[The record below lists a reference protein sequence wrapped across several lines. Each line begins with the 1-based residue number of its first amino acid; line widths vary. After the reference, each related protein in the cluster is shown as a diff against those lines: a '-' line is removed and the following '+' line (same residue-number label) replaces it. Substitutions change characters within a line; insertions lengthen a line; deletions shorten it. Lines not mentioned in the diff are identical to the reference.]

1 MTEER
6 LNRVMYLVLV
16 TGMVASL
23 IIILLGL
30 GVYVIDPPTS
40 DGPVPSGELPD
51 RLMAGDPI
59 AIIELGILV
68 LIATPLVRVLA
79 ALTMFA
85 RQKDVRFVM
94 ISLIVLSVII
104 LASLLDF

>member
-6 LNRVMYLVLV
+6 LNRALYLVLV
-16 TGMVASL
+16 TGMMASL

-30 GVYVIDPPTS
+30 SIYVSDPPGS
-40 DGPVPSGELPD
+40 DDPIPSGELPD

-59 AIIELGILV
+59 AVIELGILV
-68 LIATPLVRVLA
+68 LIATPLVRILA

-85 RQKDVRFVM
+85 RQKDVKFVL
-94 ISLIVLSVII
+94 ISLAVLSVII
-104 LASLLDF
+104 LASL